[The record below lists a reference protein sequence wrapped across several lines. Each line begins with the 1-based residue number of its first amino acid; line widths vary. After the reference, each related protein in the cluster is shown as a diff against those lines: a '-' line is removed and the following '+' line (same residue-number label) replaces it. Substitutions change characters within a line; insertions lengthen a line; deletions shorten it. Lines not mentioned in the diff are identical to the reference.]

1 MNEPLLLL
9 GKLYDVLGVLFL
21 CLGEDLN
28 DLGLPISSSL
38 ERLAQLFSSSVLI
51 RSEILQAPVT
61 LVFLFTQMSILSAVL
76 HLRLTSSSSSSF
88 LISFEIP
95 FCGETLS
102 TWQLPSNLKFSKNF
116 YN

>member
-76 HLRLTSSSSSSF
+76 HLRLTSSSSSF